1 MDMHAAATEEVVGV
15 PMTELL
21 ESLTW
26 WAWLITLLLG
36 AVAVAAVFV
45 LGYLIYLGAVKQMIE
60 DRQRRK
66 LWLKVNG
73 IGQR

>member
-1 MDMHAAATEEVVGV
+1 
-15 PMTELL
+15 MTELL
-21 ESLTW
+21 KSLTW

-45 LGYLIYLGAVKQMIE
+45 LGYLICLGAVKQMIE